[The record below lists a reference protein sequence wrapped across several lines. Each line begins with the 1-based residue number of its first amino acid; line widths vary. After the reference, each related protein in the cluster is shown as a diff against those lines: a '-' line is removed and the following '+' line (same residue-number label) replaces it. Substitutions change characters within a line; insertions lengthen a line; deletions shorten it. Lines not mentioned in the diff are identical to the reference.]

1 MIFAQTS
8 LQQKECGVQFLLPYT
23 MLAADKKLGELFSQ
37 MGSRR
42 RLIKELTY
50 YLWTRAC
57 FLKLQG
63 GRKTPGSLLPLV
75 APLHI
80 VVIFAKPS
88 RLLVV
93 AKKN

>member
-50 YLWTRAC
+50 YLWTRL
-57 FLKLQG
+57 FLQG
-63 GRKTPGSLLPLV
+63 GRSLDAV
-75 APLHI
+75 KLHI
-80 VVIFAKPS
+80 VVIFAKTVKTDKK
-88 RLLVV
+88 LTDIFAVYLQV
-93 AKKN
+93 AV

>member
-1 MIFAQTS
+1 M
-8 LQQKECGVQFLLPYT
+8 QFLLPHA
-23 MLAADKKLGELFSQ
+23 MAWQKRGLGRLFRKWAHVVSI
-37 MGSRR
+37 GLS
-42 RLIKELTY
+42 KELTY

>member
-50 YLWTRAC
+50 YLWTRL
-57 FLKLQG
+57 FLQG
-63 GRKTPGSLLPLV
+63 GRSLDAV
-75 APLHI
+75 KLHI

-88 RLLVV
+88 RQT
-93 AKKN
+93 KN